1 MKKTISR
8 WLGTAMAV
16 VAVALSPLTASAQTS
31 QEPII
36 EFKTTINTQDVEA
49 PAVTILLGGF
59 KQETDYIDIDCGFG
73 PEEHELIPAT
83 INTETGGWDGGT
95 PVTCTVTSSGIVKI
109 YGDASNIAVI
119 NFEGCYISDLKMAEM
134 PNLYYINL
142 DHNELHQLDLS
153 AYPALQAISVSD
165 NPFDAAPLKIGGN
178 KPNLMLLEMGQTSNL
193 DQSFNLSDYPNLVS
207 FGAMANKGLRTLD
220 PSGCPNLQ
228 RLSIDGTNV
237 QTLDLS
243 KNPNITILNISETG
257 IKDNDLR
264 NLQYRQ
270 KLYVDHRSAS
280 VNAQAK
286 LKKLDVSKNKSLVYL
301 FANGNELTDIDLT
314 NNIYLQQ
321 LYIGDNNLTSI
332 NLDNNTNLINVMLA
346 NNKFTFA
353 TLPLPGN
360 WNQYDYYQKNMEIAK
375 TVKVGDVLDYSDK
388 VLREETTTTCA
399 VYYVP
404 EDSAGQVYPLA
415 EEYYTYADGKVTF
428 LMAPED
434 SVFLAFA
441 NDKFPNIQLDK
452 QPLRTD
458 KFKVKTAEDFG
469 KDDMTITVITPVNLA
484 GSDIVMKVGMAG
496 ATPDNPKTFYIVDGN
511 GNKKQFKAT
520 TDSLPESPNVN
531 IHVASNTAYVY
542 VPQDEVATALAID
555 NQKLQSINLSMARTL
570 KYLSLTNT
578 GLTEIDLGYNKGLLS
593 LTLTGNNF
601 NTLNIRGVN
610 DAYQK
615 TLLQDINLSNN
626 QLTAVTL
633 NDMGTIHNLN
643 LSNNQLTELSLKD
656 ADNMETLDLSNNQL
670 TEVNANYCT
679 LMTDFNI
686 ANNNISSITMPSELS
701 LRRFHCENNSLS
713 FANLPLL
720 PNIEE
725 YVYAPQNVIT
735 IPVKSPGVDLQDH
748 NINGQTVYTWKNS
761 DGTTLTEGTD
771 YLIVDGMTRFLE
783 PIIGKSVYCEMTN
796 ELFPGLTLTTTKVQ
810 AAEMPKNKI
819 ASFTTLADGTAT
831 MILRAKEPTII
842 CIDWKGAGMAVET
855 YSVSDDIFTT
865 EIKTYANSN
874 CAIYSYDDNCPLYV
888 LNITGAKL
896 ADVDLSNMK
905 NLVLAAVINAGI
917 DAIKLPDTNTLTELK
932 LDYNNFTSIDLSR
945 YAAQLGL
952 LSMNNN
958 QLTAFDATGMDNL
971 FSLSLANNAL
981 SSVKLNAPNIWN
993 VELSGNQLE
1002 SIDLTNLPNLY
1013 QLFLSNNRLKTIDL
1027 SKNTGLRILHIDYNR
1042 FTYST
1047 LPIPNALYGSYQY
1060 GNQER
1065 IDIVPDAN
1073 GIVDLASEATVDG
1086 TPSTFRWF
1094 VGDPWY
1100 DENTGELT
1108 GEELY
1113 VDEEYNV
1120 KNGITT
1126 FHKPITDVVC
1136 AILNDKFP
1144 NLTILTNPVD
1154 ITSTLG
1160 IDGVSAGNE
1169 VEVSATDRWITVKAA
1184 TPTEAAVYTAGG
1196 ALVGKTKVN
1205 GTASVKVPSAGVYVV
1220 RSNGTATKIAV
1231 D

>member
-1 MKKTISR
+1 M
-8 WLGTAMAV
+8 
-16 VAVALSPLTASAQTS
+16 
-31 QEPII
+31 
-36 EFKTTINTQDVEA
+36 
-49 PAVTILLGGF
+49 
-59 KQETDYIDIDCGFG
+59 TDF
-73 PEEHELIPAT
+73 
-83 INTETGGWDGGT
+83 
-95 PVTCTVTSSGIVKI
+95 TVPSTVPG
-109 YGDASNIAVI
+109 
-119 NFEGCYISDLKMAEM
+119 
-134 PNLYYINL
+134 
-142 DHNELHQLDLS
+142 
-153 AYPALQAISVSD
+153 
-165 NPFDAAPLKIGGN
+165 
-178 KPNLMLLEMGQTSNL
+178 
-193 DQSFNLSDYPNLVS
+193 
-207 FGAMANKGLRTLD
+207 RTLHVFRCVPD
-220 PSGCPNLQ
+220 GEVRAVLQ
-228 RLSIDGTNV
+228 LSHGMVEFIDRY
-237 QTLDLS
+237 
-243 KNPNITILNISETG
+243 K
-257 IKDNDLR
+257 
-264 NLQYRQ
+264 
-270 KLYVDHRSAS
+270 
-280 VNAQAK
+280 
-286 LKKLDVSKNKSLVYL
+286 
-301 FANGNELTDIDLT
+301 
-314 NNIYLQQ
+314 
-321 LYIGDNNLTSI
+321 
-332 NLDNNTNLINVMLA
+332 
-346 NNKFTFA
+346 
-353 TLPLPGN
+353 
-360 WNQYDYYQKNMEIAK
+360 
-375 TVKVGDVLDYSDK
+375 
-388 VLREETTTTCA
+388 
-399 VYYVP
+399 
-404 EDSAGQVYPLA
+404 PLA
-415 EEYYTYADGKVTF
+415 EYLAARGILVTGNDHLGHGGSIRTRADYGYFAEPDGNRAVLDDLHAMTVLTKQLYPGVPYFLLGHSMGSFYARQYLCEWGRELDGAIILGTGFQPKALV
-428 LMAPED
+428 
-434 SVFLAFA
+434 AFA
-441 NDKFPNIQLDK
+441 
-452 QPLRTD
+452 RTVCRVLAV
-458 KFKVKTAEDFG
+458 FFGWQHRSRLVAE
-469 KDDMTITVITPVNLA
+469 
-484 GSDIVMKVGMAG
+484 
-496 ATPDNPKTFYIVDGN
+496 
-511 GNKKQFKAT
+511 
-520 TDSLPESPNVN
+520 
-531 IHVASNTAYVY
+531 
-542 VPQDEVATALAID
+542 
-555 NQKLQSINLSMARTL
+555 LSF
-570 KYLSLTNT
+570 
-578 GLTEIDLGYNKGLLS
+578 LGYNKGLRS

-725 YVYAPQNVIT
+725 YVYAPQNIIT

-783 PIIGKSVYCEMTN
+783 PIIGNSVYCEMTN

-855 YSVSDDIFTT
+855 YSVSDDILTT

-1120 KNGITT
+1120 KDGKTT

-1169 VEVSATDRWITVKAA
+1169 IEVSATDRWITVKAA